1 MLSPFAKGCGS
12 EVTTDLAELPLFAGA
27 SNAQEN
33 LPLGSDSSVAGGDS
47 QDIQREGEEARPRGR
62 IRARTRSPYVLPAS
76 QSSSSAPAS
85 QLSSGVVDAMAD
97 LAVND
102 PAAGS
107 RNSRPRR
114 GRAPAPRY
122 PINTLARY

>member
-47 QDIQREGEEARPRGR
+47 QDIQREGEEARDTGE
-62 IRARTRSPYVLPAS
+62 RAHAEHAHHRRADTAEKAERS
-76 QSSSSAPAS
+76 
-85 QLSSGVVDAMAD
+85 
-97 LAVND
+97 
-102 PAAGS
+102 
-107 RNSRPRR
+107 
-114 GRAPAPRY
+114 
-122 PINTLARY
+122 